1 MDEHIDYKTELERAY
16 RAIRG
21 IYGRVAMGNKLTPE
35 MLAYHSLTLAAA
47 MRYVGEG
54 ELDGSA
60 YFIGKTPETLQH
72 YLRRYNGQ
80 PFEMPPILGSEA
92 DHRLIPTP

>member
-92 DHRLIPTP
+92 DPRLIPTP